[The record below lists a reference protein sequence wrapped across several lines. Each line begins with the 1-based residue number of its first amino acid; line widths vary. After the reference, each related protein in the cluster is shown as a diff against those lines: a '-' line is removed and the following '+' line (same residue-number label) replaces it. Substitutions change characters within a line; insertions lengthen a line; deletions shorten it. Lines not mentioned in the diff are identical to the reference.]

1 MLKTAKNRI
10 FNRVRYKGKNWV
22 FSAADFTKNF
32 KRWEIDQ
39 TLRELEKDG
48 KIKRIISGLYYYP
61 SYSKLLQEIVAP
73 DMQQVA
79 HALARKFNWI
89 IFPEGNTALY
99 FLGLST
105 QVPAKHIYISNGRP
119 CKYKIG
125 NSILEFRHRMFRESV
140 IGDEHANL
148 VVQALKSLG
157 KIHAT
162 ENNFIKLLS
171 ARFSYDEWKRI
182 EKAAHKTT
190 GWILDVIRK
199 AKEIKK
205 NG

>member
-1 MLKTAKNRI
+1 MARNRI
-10 FNRVRYKGKNWV
+10 FDRIRYKGKNWV
-22 FSAADFTKNF
+22 FSAADFIKDF

-39 TLRELEKDG
+39 ALRKLEKDG

-79 HALARKFNWI
+79 YALARKFNWI
-89 IFPEGNTALY
+89 IFPEGNTALN

-105 QVPAKHIYISNGRP
+105 QIPVKHIYISNGRP
-119 CKYKIG
+119 RKYKIG
-125 NSILEFRHRMFRESV
+125 NCILEFRHRMLRESA
-140 IGDEHANL
+140 ICNEQANL

-157 KIHAT
+157 KIHAG
-162 ENNFIKLLS
+162 ESDFINLLS
-171 ARFSYDEWKRI
+171 ARFSYDEWLKI
-182 EKAAHKTT
+182 ENVSHKTT

-199 AKEIKK
+199 AKEIRK